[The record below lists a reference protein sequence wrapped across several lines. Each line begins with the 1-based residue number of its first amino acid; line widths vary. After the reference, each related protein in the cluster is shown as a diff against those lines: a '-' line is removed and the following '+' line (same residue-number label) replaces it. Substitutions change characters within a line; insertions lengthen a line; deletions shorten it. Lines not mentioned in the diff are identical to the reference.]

1 MRELKVSSSDEGIR
15 LNKLVGRYL
24 DAAPQ
29 SFIYKML
36 RKKNI
41 VLNDKK
47 ASGDERL
54 SEGDSVKL
62 YLAEDTI
69 EGFIKKK
76 HCDEKAL
83 NEKALNGKAL
93 NGKASGDA
101 AGLKILF
108 GNDDI
113 LAVSKPEGLLT
124 QKAKAED
131 HSLNDDLLAYYEK
144 SGRVAEPGF
153 KPSVANRLDRN
164 TTGIVLC
171 GISPKG
177 SRRLSAALKD
187 HSIEKY
193 YFTVCRGKLDGKKTV
208 EAYIERE
215 GLISTVSEKASN
227 KALNQAERVLT
238 HLYPLDTNGSY
249 SLLLVK
255 LETGKTHQIR
265 ASLKSIGMPVVG
277 DAKYGSSKEDI
288 NLARSCGVK
297 HHLLHAGTVVIPAG
311 VIDDK
316 EHVISDGLPIHFQK
330 LAKKLSL
337 DISKT
342 ETDKWLHGIHGD

>member
-24 DAAPQ
+24 EAAPQ

-76 HCDEKAL
+76 HCDE
-83 NEKALNGKAL
+83 KAL

-227 KALNQAERVLT
+227 KALNQALNQAERVLT

-342 ETDKWLHGIHGD
+342 ETDKWLHGIHGA

>member
-1 MRELKVSSSDEGIR
+1 MRELICSASDEGIR
-15 LNKLVGRYL
+15 LNKLVARYL

-54 SEGDSVKL
+54 KTGDSVKL

-69 EGFIKKK
+69 ESFIKKK
-76 HCDEKAL
+76 EAVDKAY
-83 NEKALNGKAL
+83 
-93 NGKASGDA
+93 GDKA
-101 AGLKILF
+101 AGKLKILF
-108 GNDDI
+108 ESEDI

-124 QKAKAED
+124 QKAKKED
-131 HSLNDDLLAYYEK
+131 HSLNDDLLAYYDK

-171 GISPKG
+171 GVSPKG

-193 YFTVCRGKLDGKKTV
+193 YFTVCRGKLAGKRTV
-208 EAYIERE
+208 DAFIERD
-215 GLISTVSEKASN
+215 GLISTVRSKASN
-227 KALNQAERVLT
+227 KALNQAEHVLT

-277 DAKYGSSKEDI
+277 DAKYGSTKEDI

-316 EHVISDGLPIHFQK
+316 DHVISDGLPEHFRKLVQK
-330 LAKKLSL
+330 LAL
-337 DISKT
+337 DVSKT
-342 ETDKWLHGIHGD
+342 ETDKWLHGIQGA